1 MTRAQELFDIAR
13 GGMTLG
19 WNGHY
24 VHEVAK
30 NPEGVVSGSRVKGL
44 GSGVEFVR
52 LQMMVCVK

>member
-1 MTRAQELFDIAR
+1 LFDIAR